1 MRGDS
6 VFCILILTNN
16 ISNEKNFCGKI
27 QQLNYEVFCSTLIL
41 NYWRENNSL
50 GKWED
55 YFPIVMLSE
64 TVSDLEAS
72 ELVKSVA
79 SKKTAVFRIVD
90 TSVDEQ
96 KAEIL
101 KNEGFQ
107 EWITKNES
115 FNELREL
122 LFIYSAKQINQEK
135 ENKEN
140 KSPSISSWKLL
151 KIKLSPVE
159 ERILDVLIEAKAATV
174 SREDLVKTIWRED
187 PNNSNLSQV
196 SYRIKRI
203 KHSIEEVFDIPDG
216 VVTDW
221 RKGYRLNDEFYQK
234 IYESY
239 ELA

>member
-1 MRGDS
+1 M
-6 VFCILILTNN
+6 
-16 ISNEKNFCGKI
+16 
-27 QQLNYEVFCSTLIL
+27 
-41 NYWRENNSL
+41 
-50 GKWED
+50 
-55 YFPIVMLSE
+55 
-64 TVSDLEAS
+64 SDLEAS

-79 SKKTAVFRIVD
+79 SKRTAVFRIVD

-174 SREDLVKTIWRED
+174 SREDLVKIIWRED